1 MTRRA
6 ARFRSFLLALL
17 LLVPLIIGAVI
28 TATADLQP
36 ARSWSAGEPAAA
48 PAADSPASIDPA
60 ELVDARRAASEA
72 GTQAGFLTSGTEE
85 LSEGTGQL
93 RDGADELAVG
103 VEEAKTGAQ
112 QLHNGMIELQAAT
125 GQLGNGATELAD
137 GVGGAVDQIVGLGVI
152 QGQILTAIDTLDEDL
167 ADEDEPRIQDL
178 RRDLAGFRD
187 QVATVDLGGGIT
199 DQLNRLKDGSR
210 EIANQLAVPGYGFHD
225 GMYSATDGARQLNEG
240 LGMLQGG
247 VGEAVDG
254 VDQLDDGAQ
263 RIDQMAQTNQD
274 QLTTVQRSLPAVQA
288 PAADATEESVDP
300 AASLAPMYAL
310 LIGAL
315 AVLGGVAV
323 GFIGRGR
330 WLDILLG
337 IVGVVALSGVFFAL
351 LAQGFGT
358 ANLAVAIGL
367 LTLMT
372 TASTGLT
379 LVLRRVAG
387 DRWGGVLSMAGAIIQ
402 VGVVGWVWQTAAGAD
417 IGTIWQVIAA
427 LTPLH
432 HITGA
437 LAATGNAGDPLLVW
451 LGAGVLAGVALVAF
465 VAVALG
471 RRRAAAAAA

>member
-6 ARFRSFLLALL
+6 ARFRSFLLALI

-36 ARSWSAGEPAAA
+36 ARSWAAAEPAAA
-48 PAADSPASIDPA
+48 PTADSPTGIDPA

-72 GTQAGFLTSGTEE
+72 GTQAGFLTTGTEE

-103 VEEAKTGAQ
+103 VDEAKAGAQ

-137 GVGGAVDQIVGLGVI
+137 GVGGAVDQVIGLGVI
-152 QGQILTAIDTLDEDL
+152 QGQILTAIDNLDSDL
-167 ADEDEPRIQDL
+167 ADEDDRRVQDL
-178 RRDLAGFRD
+178 RRELAGFRD

-199 DQLNRLKDGSR
+199 DQLNQLKDGSR

-225 GMYSATDGARQLNEG
+225 GIYSATDGARQLNEG
-240 LGMLQGG
+240 LDMLQGG

-263 RIDQMAQTNQD
+263 RIDQMAQTNHD

-288 PAADATEESVDP
+288 PAADAAAEVAAP

-315 AVLGGVAV
+315 AALGGVAV

-337 IVGVVALSGVFFAL
+337 IIGVVTLSGVFLAL
-351 LAQGFGT
+351 LAQGSE
-358 ANLAVAIGL
+358 AASLAMGIGL
-367 LTLMT
+367 LTLMV

-387 DRWGGVLSMAGAIIQ
+387 DRWGGVLSLAGAILQ

-417 IGTIWQVIAA
+417 IGTAWQIIAA

-437 LAATGNAGDPLLVW
+437 LTAVGNSGDPMLVW
-451 LGAGVLAGVALVAF
+451 LGAGVLAGVAVVAF

-471 RRRAAAAAA
+471 RRRGATQAL